1 MQVFT
6 ERAILQTDQSGHLTS
21 MPKLPSNAR
30 VEAIF
35 IVLDQDIKAEQP
47 RRRPHNDIIGKTLIK
62 GDIFTSAPESDWN
75 LPK

>member
-6 ERAILQTDQSGHLTS
+6 ERVILQTDQSGHLTTL
-21 MPKLPSNAR
+21 PKLPSNAR

-35 IVLDQDIKAEQP
+35 IILDQDIKVKS
-47 RRRPHNDIIGKTLIK
+47 RRRPHVDIVGKTLIK